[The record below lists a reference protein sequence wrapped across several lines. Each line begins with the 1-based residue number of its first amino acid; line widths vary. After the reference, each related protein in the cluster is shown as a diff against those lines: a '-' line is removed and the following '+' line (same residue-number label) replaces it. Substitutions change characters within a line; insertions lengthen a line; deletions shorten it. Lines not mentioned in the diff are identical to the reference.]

1 MKVLVI
7 GSVYPRFD
15 KDAEVPWL
23 RTSVAHLKKAGIG
36 IQILAPAYKGLKS
49 HEIDGVKVNRFRYA
63 PASLEILTHEEGAP
77 SKMANKPWLQLLA
90 IPYIISGFFK
100 CIKICRQWKPDII
113 HAHWP
118 FPHAY
123 IALGAAKL
131 FRIPLVLNFHGA
143 ELLLIRKKKW
153 VKPLLKFAIGQAQAV
168 FANSSFTAGKIKA
181 LRNVDVEWSPYGTTL
196 EGGSLPLAPAADA
209 ASATPSSG
217 RTALSDSSLSAHGP
231 RMVEGTPQRPVP
243 HKVTGKFKILFVGRH
258 IERKGICY
266 LIEAAKYLPRDK
278 FEIRI
283 VGVGDL
289 TEKLKE
295 QAAQVDA
302 LAPAG
307 LRHDEGEA
315 TRVELR
321 HDEGNAEIIF
331 TGKLSPEAL
340 ANEYKTAN
348 VFTLPAIVDSKGD
361 TEGLGVVLIEAM
373 ELGLPVVASDVGGI
387 PDVVVDG
394 KSGIL
399 VPEKDPQAL
408 ANAYKRL
415 ESDPALVQQLLEGS
429 RRRIAE
435 CFTWDGIVARQIET
449 YNRVAGTA
457 KKT

>member
-1 MKVLVI
+1 MYPEYARAGKHCCLVMAVSKVLVI
-7 GSVYPRFD
+7 GSVYPRFHE
-15 KDAEVPWL
+15 DAEVPWL
-23 RTSVAHLKKAGIG
+23 RTSIAHLKKAGLD
-36 IQILAPAYKGLKS
+36 IQVLAPAYKGLKS

-63 PASLEILTHEEGAP
+63 PASWEFLTHEEGAP

-100 CIKICRQWKPDII
+100 CIKICRKFKPDVI

-131 FRIPLVLNFHGA
+131 FKIPLVLNFHGA

-153 VKPLLKFAIGQAQAV
+153 VKPLLKFAISQAQAV

-181 LRNVDVEWSPYGTTL
+181 LRNVEIEWSPYGTTL
-196 EGGSLPLAPAADA
+196 E
-209 ASATPSSG
+209 T
-217 RTALSDSSLSAHGP
+217 
-231 RMVEGTPQRPVP
+231 GTGNAEPHPVQ
-243 HKVTGKFKILFVGRH
+243 GKFKILFVGRH
-258 IERKGICY
+258 IERKGIRY
-266 LIEAAKYLPRDK
+266 LIEAAKYLPRDQ

-289 TEKLKE
+289 TEELKKLASE
-295 QAAQVDA
+295 S
-302 LAPAG
+302 
-307 LRHDEGEA
+307 A
-315 TRVELR
+315 TP
-321 HDEGNAEIIF
+321 NSAEIIF

-373 ELGLPVVASDVGGI
+373 ELGLPIVASNVGGI
-387 PDVVVDG
+387 PDVVIDG
-394 KSGIL
+394 ETGIL
-399 VPEKDPQAL
+399 VPEKDPEAL

-415 ESDPALVQQLLEGS
+415 ASNPELISQLLAGAQK
-429 RRRIAE
+429 RIAE
-435 CFTWDGIVARQIET
+435 CFTWDGIIERQIAV
-449 YNRVAGTA
+449 YNKVL
-457 KKT
+457 K

>member
-7 GSVYPRFD
+7 GSVYPRFHE
-15 KDAEVPWL
+15 DAEVPWL
-23 RTSVAHLKKAGIG
+23 RTSIAHLKQAGVE
-36 IQILAPAYKGLKS
+36 IQVLAPAYKGLRS

-63 PASLEILTHEEGAP
+63 PAGFEFLTHEEGAP
-77 SKMANKPWLQLLA
+77 SKMASKPWLQLLA

-100 CIKICRQWKPDII
+100 CIGICRKFRPDVI

-131 FRIPLVLNFHGA
+131 FHIPLVLNFHGA

-196 EGGSLPLAPAADA
+196 ETDERRGTDGA
-209 ASATPSSG
+209 G
-217 RTALSDSSLSAHGP
+217 AL
-231 RMVEGTPQRPVP
+231 REVEP
-243 HKVTGKFKILFVGRH
+243 HPINGKFKILFVGRH

-266 LIEAAKYLPRDK
+266 LIEAAKYLPRDQ

-289 TEKLKE
+289 TDKLKA
-295 QAAQVDA
+295 QATQVDA

-307 LRHDEGEA
+307 LRHDASETE
-315 TRVELR
+315 RQ
-321 HDEGNAEIIF
+321 HDAPAEIIF
-331 TGKLSPEAL
+331 TGKLSPEEL

-373 ELGLPVVASDVGGI
+373 ELGLPVVASNVGGI

-394 KSGIL
+394 VSGIL

-408 ANAYKRL
+408 ASAYKRL
-415 ESDPALVQQLLEGS
+415 AASPELQEQLLAGAH
-429 RRRIAE
+429 RRIAE
-435 CFTWDGIVARQIET
+435 CFTWDGIVARQIGT
-449 YNRVAGTA
+449 YNRVAMKA
-457 KKT
+457 KKS

>member
-7 GSVYPRFD
+7 GSVYPRFHE
-15 KDAEVPWL
+15 DAEVPWL
-23 RTSVAHLKKAGIG
+23 RTSIAHLKKAGLG
-36 IQILAPAYKGLKS
+36 IQVLAPAYKGLRT

-63 PASLEILTHEEGAP
+63 PASWEILTHEEGAP
-77 SKMANKPWLQLLA
+77 SKMASKPWLQLLA

-100 CIKICRQWKPDII
+100 CIGICRKFRPDVI

-131 FRIPLVLNFHGA
+131 FKIPLVLNFHGA

-181 LRNVDVEWSPYGTTL
+181 LRNVDVEWSPYGTAL
-196 EGGSLPLAPAADA
+196 ESGSTSAGNGGT
-209 ASATPSSG
+209 SAI
-217 RTALSDSSLSAHGP
+217 
-231 RMVEGTPQRPVP
+231 VP
-243 HKVTGKFKILFVGRH
+243 HPVNGKFKILFVGRH

-266 LIEAAKYLPRDK
+266 LIEAAKHLPRDQ

-289 TEKLKE
+289 TDKLKS
-295 QAAQVDA
+295 QAAEIEDA
-302 LAPAG
+302 
-307 LRHDEGEA
+307 
-315 TRVELR
+315 
-321 HDEGNAEIIF
+321 AEIIF
-331 TGKLSPEAL
+331 TGKLSPEEL
-340 ANEYKTAN
+340 ANEYRTAN

-373 ELGLPVVASDVGGI
+373 ELGLPVVASNVGGI

-394 KSGIL
+394 VSGIL
-399 VPEKDPQAL
+399 VPEKDPEAL
-408 ANAYKRL
+408 AGAYRRL
-415 ESDPALVQQLLEGS
+415 AADPGLVKQLLEGAQK
-429 RRRIAE
+429 RIAE
-435 CFTWDGIVARQIET
+435 CFSWDKIVERQIGV
-449 YNRVAGTA
+449 Y
-457 KKT
+457 KKITK

>member
-1 MKVLVI
+1 MTEQSGVQKVLVI
-7 GSVYPRFD
+7 GSVYPRFHE
-15 KDAEVPWL
+15 DAEVPWL
-23 RTSVAHLKKAGIG
+23 RTSIAHLKKAGLD
-36 IQILAPAYKGLKS
+36 IQVLAPAYKGLKS

-63 PASLEILTHEEGAP
+63 PAKWEFLTHEEGAP

-100 CIKICRQWKPDII
+100 CIKICRKFKPDII

-131 FRIPLVLNFHGA
+131 FKIPLVLNFHGA

-153 VKPLLKFAIGQAQAV
+153 VKPLLKFAIGQAQAI

-196 EGGSLPLAPAADA
+196 EFGNRNSEFG
-209 ASATPSSG
+209 
-217 RTALSDSSLSAHGP
+217 
-231 RMVEGTPQRPVP
+231 MEP
-243 HKVTGKFKILFVGRH
+243 HPINNKFKILFVGRH
-258 IERKGICY
+258 IERKGIRY
-266 LIEAAKYLPRDK
+266 LIEAAKYLPRDQ

-289 TEKLKE
+289 TEQLKM
-295 QAAQVDA
+295 QADA
-302 LAPAG
+302 LCHPE
-307 LRHDEGEA
+307 LYE
-315 TRVELR
+315 TKNFSSQVELCPLGSSETESK
-321 HDEGNAEIIF
+321 DLPAEIIF

-340 ANEYKTAN
+340 ANEYKSAN

-373 ELGLPVVASDVGGI
+373 ELGLPIVASNVGGI
-387 PDVVVDG
+387 PDVVIDG
-394 KSGIL
+394 ETGIL
-399 VPEKDPQAL
+399 VPEKDPEAL

-415 ESDPALVQQLLEGS
+415 AAEPELVKHLLAGAQK
-429 RRRIAE
+429 RIHE
-435 CFTWDGIVARQIET
+435 CFTWDGIIQRQIEV
-449 YNRVAGTA
+449 YNKVL
-457 KKT
+457 K

>member
-1 MKVLVI
+1 
-7 GSVYPRFD
+7 
-15 KDAEVPWL
+15 
-23 RTSVAHLKKAGIG
+23 
-36 IQILAPAYKGLKS
+36 
-49 HEIDGVKVNRFRYA
+49 
-63 PASLEILTHEEGAP
+63 
-77 SKMANKPWLQLLA
+77 
-90 IPYIISGFFK
+90 
-100 CIKICRQWKPDII
+100 
-113 HAHWP
+113 
-118 FPHAY
+118 
-123 IALGAAKL
+123 
-131 FRIPLVLNFHGA
+131 
-143 ELLLIRKKKW
+143 
-153 VKPLLKFAIGQAQAV
+153 
-168 FANSSFTAGKIKA
+168 
-181 LRNVDVEWSPYGTTL
+181 
-196 EGGSLPLAPAADA
+196 
-209 ASATPSSG
+209 
-217 RTALSDSSLSAHGP
+217 
-231 RMVEGTPQRPVP
+231 MVEGTPQRPVP

-295 QAAQVDA
+295 LAAQVDA
-302 LAPAG
+302 LAPAGLRHDEGEATRVG

-408 ANAYKRL
+408 ADAFKRL
-415 ESDPALVQQLLEGS
+415 EANPALVQQLLEGS
-429 RRRIAE
+429 RKRICD
-435 CFTWDGIVARQIET
+435 CFSWDGIIDRQIAA
-449 YNRVAGTA
+449 Y
-457 KKT
+457 KKIIRK

>member
-7 GSVYPRFD
+7 GSVYPRFHE
-15 KDAEVPWL
+15 DAEVPWL
-23 RTSVAHLKKAGIG
+23 RTSIAHLKQAGVE
-36 IQILAPAYKGLKS
+36 IQVLAPAYKGLRS

-63 PASLEILTHEEGAP
+63 PAGFEFLTHEEGAP
-77 SKMANKPWLQLLA
+77 SKMASKPWLQLLA

-100 CIKICRQWKPDII
+100 CIGICRKFRPDVI

-131 FRIPLVLNFHGA
+131 FHIPLVLNFHGA

-196 EGGSLPLAPAADA
+196 ETGEISAEPTQAPH
-209 ASATPSSG
+209 PIN
-217 RTALSDSSLSAHGP
+217 
-231 RMVEGTPQRPVP
+231 
-243 HKVTGKFKILFVGRH
+243 GKFKILFVGRH

-266 LIEAAKYLPRDK
+266 LIEAAKYLPRDQ

-283 VGVGDL
+283 VGAGDL
-289 TEKLKE
+289 TDKLKA
-295 QAAQVDA
+295 QAAEVSTTPDA
-302 LAPAG
+302 A
-307 LRHDEGEA
+307 
-315 TRVELR
+315 
-321 HDEGNAEIIF
+321 NIIF
-331 TGKLSPEAL
+331 TGKLSPEEL
-340 ANEYKTAN
+340 ANEYRTAN

-373 ELGLPVVASDVGGI
+373 ELGLPVVASNVGGI

-394 KSGIL
+394 VSGIL
-399 VPEKDPQAL
+399 VPEKNPEAL
-408 ANAYKRL
+408 ASAYKRL
-415 ESDPALVQQLLEGS
+415 AAGPELQKQLLEGA
-429 RRRIAE
+429 RKRIDE
-435 CFTWDGIVARQIET
+435 CFNWSKIVERQIAVYEKIKS
-449 YNRVAGTA
+449 
-457 KKT
+457 KKKLTNSQT

>member
-7 GSVYPRFD
+7 GSVYPRFHE
-15 KDAEVPWL
+15 DAEVPWL
-23 RTSVAHLKKAGIG
+23 RTSIAHLKKAGLG
-36 IQILAPAYKGLKS
+36 IQVLAPAYKGLRT

-63 PASLEILTHEEGAP
+63 PASWEILTHEEGAP
-77 SKMANKPWLQLLA
+77 SKMASKPWLQLLA

-100 CIKICRQWKPDII
+100 CIGICRKFRPDVI

-196 EGGSLPLAPAADA
+196 ESGSTSAGNGGT
-209 ASATPSSG
+209 SAI
-217 RTALSDSSLSAHGP
+217 
-231 RMVEGTPQRPVP
+231 VP
-243 HKVTGKFKILFVGRH
+243 HPVNGKFKILFVGRH

-266 LIEAAKYLPRDK
+266 LIEAAKHLPRDQ

-283 VGVGDL
+283 VGVGDI
-289 TEKLKE
+289 TDKLKA
-295 QAAQVDA
+295 QAAEVSS
-302 LAPAG
+302 
-307 LRHDEGEA
+307 RHPREGGDLSAEA
-315 TRVELR
+315 RSNNGAAFEP
-321 HDEGNAEIIF
+321 AEIIF
-331 TGKLSPEAL
+331 TGKLSPEEL
-340 ANEYKTAN
+340 ANEYRTAN

-373 ELGLPVVASDVGGI
+373 ELGLPVVASNVGGI

-394 KSGIL
+394 ESGIL

-408 ANAYKRL
+408 ADAFKRL
-415 ESDPALVQQLLEGS
+415 EANPALVQQLLEGS
-429 RRRIAE
+429 RKRICD
-435 CFTWDGIVARQIET
+435 CFSWDGIIDRQIAA
-449 YNRVAGTA
+449 Y
-457 KKT
+457 KKIIRK

>member
-7 GSVYPRFD
+7 GSVYPRFHE
-15 KDAEVPWL
+15 DAEVPWL
-23 RTSVAHLKKAGIG
+23 RTSIAHLKQAGVE
-36 IQILAPAYKGLKS
+36 IQVLAPAYKGLKS

-63 PASLEILTHEEGAP
+63 PAGFEFLTHEEGAP
-77 SKMANKPWLQLLA
+77 SKMASKPWLQLLA

-100 CIKICRQWKPDII
+100 CIAICRKFRPDVI

-196 EGGSLPLAPAADA
+196 ETKDERRKTGEISAEPTQAP
-209 ASATPSSG
+209 
-217 RTALSDSSLSAHGP
+217 H
-231 RMVEGTPQRPVP
+231 PVN
-243 HKVTGKFKILFVGRH
+243 GKFKILFVGRH

-266 LIEAAKYLPRDK
+266 LIEAAKYLPRDQ

-289 TEKLKE
+289 TDKLKE
-295 QAAQVDA
+295 QAAEVSTTPDA
-302 LAPAG
+302 A
-307 LRHDEGEA
+307 
-315 TRVELR
+315 
-321 HDEGNAEIIF
+321 NIIF
-331 TGKLSPEAL
+331 TGKLSPEEL

-373 ELGLPVVASDVGGI
+373 ELGLPVVASNVGGI

-394 KSGIL
+394 VSGIL
-399 VPEKDPQAL
+399 VPEKNPEAL
-408 ANAYKRL
+408 ASAYKRL
-415 ESDPALVQQLLEGS
+415 AAEPELQKQLLEGA
-429 RRRIAE
+429 RKRIDE
-435 CFTWDGIVARQIET
+435 CFNWSKIVERQIAVYEKIKS
-449 YNRVAGTA
+449 
-457 KKT
+457 KKKLTNSQT

>member
-1 MKVLVI
+1 MVQKVLVI
-7 GSVYPRFD
+7 GSVYPRFHE
-15 KDAEVPWL
+15 DAEVPWL
-23 RTSVAHLKKAGIG
+23 RTSIAHLKKAGLD
-36 IQILAPAYKGLKS
+36 IQVLAPAYKGLKS
-49 HEIDGVKVNRFRYA
+49 HEIDGIKVNRFRYA
-63 PASLEILTHEEGAP
+63 PANWEMLTHEEGAP
-77 SKMANKPWLQLLA
+77 SKMASKPWLQLLA

-100 CIKICRQWKPDII
+100 CIKICRKFKPDII

-168 FANSSFTAGKIKA
+168 FANSSFTASKIKA

-196 EGGSLPLAPAADA
+196 EFGNQNSEFG
-209 ASATPSSG
+209 
-217 RTALSDSSLSAHGP
+217 
-231 RMVEGTPQRPVP
+231 MEP
-243 HKVTGKFKILFVGRH
+243 HPINNKFKILFVGRH

-266 LIEAAKYLPRDK
+266 LIEAAKYLPRDQ

-289 TEKLKE
+289 TEELKKLASE
-295 QAAQVDA
+295 S
-302 LAPAG
+302 
-307 LRHDEGEA
+307 A
-315 TRVELR
+315 TP
-321 HDEGNAEIIF
+321 NSAEIIF

-340 ANEYKTAN
+340 ANEYRTAN

-373 ELGLPVVASDVGGI
+373 ELGLPIVASNVGGI
-387 PDVVVDG
+387 PDVVVNG
-394 KSGIL
+394 VSGIL

-408 ANAYKRL
+408 ASAYKRL
-415 ESDPALVQQLLEGS
+415 AAEPELVKQLLAGS
-429 RRRIAE
+429 RKRIAE
-435 CFTWDGIVARQIET
+435 CFTWDGIIERQIAV
-449 YNRVAGTA
+449 YNKLA
-457 KKT
+457 K

>member
-7 GSVYPRFD
+7 GSVYPRFHE
-15 KDAEVPWL
+15 DAEVPWL
-23 RTSVAHLKKAGIG
+23 RTSVAHLKKAGLG
-36 IQILAPAYKGLKS
+36 IQVLAPAYKGLKS

-77 SKMANKPWLQLLA
+77 SKMASKPWLQLLA
-90 IPYIISGFFK
+90 IPYIISGFFR
-100 CIKICRQWKPDII
+100 CISICRKFKPDVI

-196 EGGSLPLAPAADA
+196 ESGT
-209 ASATPSSG
+209 ASAGDTTTP
-217 RTALSDSSLSAHGP
+217 AI
-231 RMVEGTPQRPVP
+231 TPHPVD
-243 HKVTGKFKILFVGRH
+243 GKFKILFVGRH

-266 LIEAAKYLPRDK
+266 LIEAAKYLPRDQ

-289 TEKLKE
+289 TDKLKA
-295 QAAQVDA
+295 QAANA
-302 LAPAG
+302 T
-307 LRHDEGEA
+307 EA
-315 TRVELR
+315 RSNNGAAFEP
-321 HDEGNAEIIF
+321 AEIIF

-340 ANEYKTAN
+340 ANEYRTAN

-373 ELGLPVVASDVGGI
+373 ELGLPVVASNVGGI

-394 KSGIL
+394 VSGIL
-399 VPEKDPQAL
+399 VPEKDPEAL
-408 ANAYKRL
+408 AGAYRRL
-415 ESDPALVQQLLEGS
+415 AAEPELVKQLLAGAQK
-429 RRRIAE
+429 RIAE
-435 CFTWDGIVARQIET
+435 CFSWDKIVERQIDS
-449 YNRVAGTA
+449 Y
-457 KKT
+457 KKIIRKR

>member
-7 GSVYPRFD
+7 GSVYPRFHE
-15 KDAEVPWL
+15 DAEVPWL
-23 RTSVAHLKKAGIG
+23 RTSIAHLKKAGLG
-36 IQILAPAYKGLKS
+36 IQVLAPAYKGLRS

-63 PASLEILTHEEGAP
+63 PASWEILTHEEGAP
-77 SKMANKPWLQLLA
+77 SKMASKPWLQLLA

-100 CIKICRQWKPDII
+100 CIGICRKFRPDVI

-131 FRIPLVLNFHGA
+131 FKIPLVLNFHGA

-196 EGGSLPLAPAADA
+196 ESGSTSAGNGGT
-209 ASATPSSG
+209 SAI
-217 RTALSDSSLSAHGP
+217 
-231 RMVEGTPQRPVP
+231 VP
-243 HKVTGKFKILFVGRH
+243 HPVNGKFKILFVGRH

-266 LIEAAKYLPRDK
+266 LIEAAKHLPRDQ

-289 TEKLKE
+289 TDKLKS
-295 QAAQVDA
+295 QAAEIEDA
-302 LAPAG
+302 
-307 LRHDEGEA
+307 
-315 TRVELR
+315 
-321 HDEGNAEIIF
+321 AEIIF
-331 TGKLSPEAL
+331 TGKLSPEEL
-340 ANEYKTAN
+340 ANEYRTAN

-373 ELGLPVVASDVGGI
+373 ELGLPVVASNVGGI

-394 KSGIL
+394 VSGIL
-399 VPEKDPQAL
+399 VPEKDPEAL
-408 ANAYKRL
+408 AGAYRRL
-415 ESDPALVQQLLEGS
+415 AADPGLVKQLLEGAQK
-429 RRRIAE
+429 RIAE
-435 CFTWDGIVARQIET
+435 CFSWDKIVERQIGV
-449 YNRVAGTA
+449 Y
-457 KKT
+457 KKITK

>member
-7 GSVYPRFD
+7 GSVYPRFHE
-15 KDAEVPWL
+15 DAEVPWL
-23 RTSVAHLKKAGIG
+23 RTSVAHLKQAGVE
-36 IQILAPAYKGLKS
+36 IQVLAPAYKGLKS

-63 PASLEILTHEEGAP
+63 PAGWEFLTHEEGAP
-77 SKMANKPWLQLLA
+77 SKMASKPWLQLLA

-100 CIKICRQWKPDII
+100 YIKICRKFRPDVI

-196 EGGSLPLAPAADA
+196 ESGNASGDEIAPH
-209 ASATPSSG
+209 PIN
-217 RTALSDSSLSAHGP
+217 
-231 RMVEGTPQRPVP
+231 
-243 HKVTGKFKILFVGRH
+243 GKFKILFVGRH

-266 LIEAAKYLPRDK
+266 LIEAAKYLPRDQ

-289 TEKLKE
+289 TDKLKT
-295 QAAQVDA
+295 QATEVSTTPDA
-302 LAPAG
+302 
-307 LRHDEGEA
+307 
-315 TRVELR
+315 
-321 HDEGNAEIIF
+321 AEIIF
-331 TGKLSPEAL
+331 TGKLSPEEL

-373 ELGLPVVASDVGGI
+373 ELGLPVVASNVGGI

-394 KSGIL
+394 VSGIL

-408 ANAYKRL
+408 ANAYTRL
-415 ESDPALVQQLLEGS
+415 AADPELLKQLLTGAQK
-429 RRRIAE
+429 RIAE
-435 CFTWDGIVARQIET
+435 CFTWGKIVERQIAVYEKIK
-449 YNRVAGTA
+449 NP
-457 KKT
+457 

>member
-7 GSVYPRFD
+7 GSVYPRFHE
-15 KDAEVPWL
+15 DAEVPWL
-23 RTSVAHLKKAGIG
+23 RTSIAHLKKAGL
-36 IQILAPAYKGLKS
+36 QVQVLAPAYKGLKS
-49 HEIDGVKVNRFRYA
+49 HEIDGVPVNRFRYA
-63 PASLEILTHEEGAP
+63 PANLEMLTHEEGAP
-77 SKMANKPWLQLLA
+77 SKMASKPWLQLLA

-100 CIKICRQWKPDII
+100 CLAICRKWRPDII

-131 FRIPLVLNFHGA
+131 FKIPLVLNFHGA

-181 LRNVDVEWSPYGTTL
+181 IRNVHVEWSPYGTTL
-196 EGGSLPLAPAADA
+196 DVGGGHPRNAP
-209 ASATPSSG
+209 
-217 RTALSDSSLSAHGP
+217 
-231 RMVEGTPQRPVP
+231 EP
-243 HKVTGKFKILFVGRH
+243 HDINGKFRILFVGRH

-266 LIEAAKYLPRDK
+266 LIEAAKYLPRDL

-289 TEKLKE
+289 TEELKK
-295 QAAQVDA
+295 QAASM
-302 LAPAG
+302 PP
-307 LRHDEGEA
+307 ES
-315 TRVELR
+315 
-321 HDEGNAEIIF
+321 AEIIF
-331 TGKLSPEAL
+331 TGKLSPKEL

-373 ELGLPVVASDVGGI
+373 ELGLPVVASNVGGI

-394 KSGIL
+394 VSGIL
-399 VPEKDPQAL
+399 VPEKSPEAL
-408 ANAYKRL
+408 ASAFKKL
-415 ESDPALVQQLLEGS
+415 SSDAGLVRDLLAGAQK
-429 RRRIAE
+429 RIAE
-435 CFTWDGIVARQIET
+435 CFTWDGIIERQVLAYEKCL
-449 YNRVAGTA
+449 
-457 KKT
+457 KK

>member
-7 GSVYPRFD
+7 GSVYPRFHE
-15 KDAEVPWL
+15 DAEVPWL
-23 RTSVAHLKKAGIG
+23 RTSIAHLRKAGLD
-36 IQILAPAYKGLKS
+36 IQVLAPAYKGLRS

-63 PASLEILTHEEGAP
+63 PAGLEILTHEEGAP
-77 SKMANKPWLQLLA
+77 SKMASKPWLQLLA
-90 IPYIISGFFK
+90 IPYIISGFFR
-100 CIKICRQWKPDII
+100 CIKICRKFRPDVI

-131 FRIPLVLNFHGA
+131 FKIPLVLNFHGA

-153 VKPLLKFAIGQAQAV
+153 VKPLLKFAIGQAQAI

-196 EGGSLPLAPAADA
+196 ESSVENVRGSECVGECGDKNAPVA
-209 ASATPSSG
+209 
-217 RTALSDSSLSAHGP
+217 
-231 RMVEGTPQRPVP
+231 

-266 LIEAAKYLPRDK
+266 LIEAAKYLPRDQ

-295 QAAQVDA
+295 QAGELNA
-302 LAPAG
+302 AP
-307 LRHDEGEA
+307 RHPEQSDSESEGSRPEQQP
-315 TRVELR
+315 
-321 HDEGNAEIIF
+321 AEIIF
-331 TGKLSPEAL
+331 TGKLSPEDL

-373 ELGLPVVASDVGGI
+373 ELGLPVVASNVGGI

-394 KSGIL
+394 VSGIL
-399 VPEKDPQAL
+399 VPEKNAKAL
-408 ANAYKRL
+408 ADAYKRL
-415 ESDPALVQQLLEGS
+415 AAEPELVEKLLAGAQQ
-429 RRRIAE
+429 RIAE
-435 CFTWDGIVARQIET
+435 CFTWDGIVERQIAV
-449 YNRVAGTA
+449 YN
-457 KKT
+457 KLIK

>member
-1 MKVLVI
+1 MVQKVLVI
-7 GSVYPRFD
+7 GSVYPRFHE
-15 KDAEVPWL
+15 DAEVPWL
-23 RTSVAHLKKAGIG
+23 RTSIAHLKKAGLD
-36 IQILAPAYKGLKS
+36 IQVLAPAYKGLKS
-49 HEIDGVKVNRFRYA
+49 HEIDGIKVNRFRYA
-63 PASLEILTHEEGAP
+63 PANWEMLTHEEGAP

-100 CIKICRQWKPDII
+100 CIKICRKFKPDII

-168 FANSSFTAGKIKA
+168 FANSSFTASKIKA

-196 EGGSLPLAPAADA
+196 EFGNRNSEFG
-209 ASATPSSG
+209 
-217 RTALSDSSLSAHGP
+217 
-231 RMVEGTPQRPVP
+231 MEP
-243 HKVTGKFKILFVGRH
+243 HSINGKFKILFVGRH

-266 LIEAAKYLPRDK
+266 LIEAAKYLPRDQ

-289 TEKLKE
+289 TEELKKLASE
-295 QAAQVDA
+295 S
-302 LAPAG
+302 
-307 LRHDEGEA
+307 A
-315 TRVELR
+315 TP
-321 HDEGNAEIIF
+321 NSAEIIF

-373 ELGLPVVASDVGGI
+373 ELGLPIVASNVGGI
-387 PDVVVDG
+387 PDVVIDG
-394 KSGIL
+394 ETGIL
-399 VPEKDPQAL
+399 VPEKDPEAL
-408 ANAYKRL
+408 ASAYKRL
-415 ESDPALVQQLLEGS
+415 AAEPELVKQLLAGS
-429 RRRIAE
+429 RKRIAE
-435 CFTWDGIVARQIET
+435 CFTWDGIIERQIAV
-449 YNRVAGTA
+449 YNKLA
-457 KKT
+457 K

>member
-1 MKVLVI
+1 MVQKVLVI
-7 GSVYPRFD
+7 GSVYPRFHE
-15 KDAEVPWL
+15 DAEVPWL
-23 RTSVAHLKKAGIG
+23 RTSIAHLKKAGLD
-36 IQILAPAYKGLKS
+36 IQVLAPAYKGLKS
-49 HEIDGVKVNRFRYA
+49 HEIDGIKVNRFRYA
-63 PASLEILTHEEGAP
+63 PANWEMLTHEEGAP
-77 SKMANKPWLQLLA
+77 SKMASKPWLQLLA

-100 CIKICRQWKPDII
+100 CIKICRKWRPDII

-168 FANSSFTAGKIKA
+168 FANSSFTASKIKA

-196 EGGSLPLAPAADA
+196 ETKDERRETREGGSLPLASAT

-217 RTALSDSSLSAHGP
+217 RTALSDSSLSAHGHQGGE
-231 RMVEGTPQRPVP
+231 VSPQRPSP
-243 HKVTGKFKILFVGRH
+243 HPVQGKFKILFVGRH
-258 IERKGICY
+258 IERKGIRY
-266 LIEAAKYLPRDK
+266 LIEAAKYLPRDQ

-289 TEKLKE
+289 TEELKKLASE
-295 QAAQVDA
+295 S
-302 LAPAG
+302 
-307 LRHDEGEA
+307 A
-315 TRVELR
+315 TP
-321 HDEGNAEIIF
+321 NSAEIIF

-340 ANEYKTAN
+340 ANEYRTAN

-373 ELGLPVVASDVGGI
+373 ELGLPIVASNVGGI

-394 KSGIL
+394 VSGIL

-408 ANAYKRL
+408 ASAYKRL
-415 ESDPALVQQLLEGS
+415 AAEPELVKQLLAGS
-429 RRRIAE
+429 RKRIAE
-435 CFTWDGIVARQIET
+435 CFTWDGIIERQIAV
-449 YNRVAGTA
+449 YNKLA
-457 KKT
+457 K

>member
-7 GSVYPRFD
+7 GSVYPRFHE
-15 KDAEVPWL
+15 DAEVPWL
-23 RTSVAHLKKAGIG
+23 RTSIAHLKKAGIG
-36 IQILAPAYKGLKS
+36 IQVLAPAYKGLKS

-77 SKMANKPWLQLLA
+77 SKMASKPWLQLLA
-90 IPYIISGFFK
+90 IPYIISGFFR
-100 CIKICRQWKPDII
+100 CLSICRKWKPDVI

-231 RMVEGTPQRPVP
+231 RMVEGTPQRPEP
-243 HKVTGKFKILFVGRH
+243 HPVNGKFKILFVGRH

-302 LAPAG
+302 LAPA
-307 LRHDEGEA
+307 
-315 TRVELR
+315 ELR

-340 ANEYKTAN
+340 VNEYRTAN

-373 ELGLPVVASDVGGI
+373 ELGLPIVASNVGGI
-387 PDVVVDG
+387 PDVVIDG
-394 KSGIL
+394 ETGIL
-399 VPEKDPQAL
+399 VPEKDPEAL
-408 ANAYKRL
+408 ASAYKRL
-415 ESDPALVQQLLEGS
+415 AAEPGLIKQLLAGAQK
-429 RRRIAE
+429 RINE
-435 CFTWDGIVARQIET
+435 CFTWDGIIDRQIAV
-449 YNRVAGTA
+449 YNRYHSHSRS
-457 KKT
+457 

>member
-1 MKVLVI
+1 MAEQSGVQKVLVI
-7 GSVYPRFD
+7 GSVYPRFHE
-15 KDAEVPWL
+15 DAEVPWL
-23 RTSVAHLKKAGIG
+23 RTSIAHLKKAGLD
-36 IQILAPAYKGLKS
+36 IQVLAPAYKGLKS

-63 PASLEILTHEEGAP
+63 PAKWEFLTHEEGAP

-100 CIKICRQWKPDII
+100 CIKICRKFKPDII

-131 FRIPLVLNFHGA
+131 FKIPLVLNFHGA

-196 EGGSLPLAPAADA
+196 EFGNRNSEFG
-209 ASATPSSG
+209 
-217 RTALSDSSLSAHGP
+217 
-231 RMVEGTPQRPVP
+231 MEP
-243 HKVTGKFKILFVGRH
+243 HPINNKFKILFVGRH
-258 IERKGICY
+258 IERKGIRY
-266 LIEAAKYLPRDK
+266 LIEAAKYLPRDQ

-289 TEKLKE
+289 TEQLKM
-295 QAAQVDA
+295 QADA
-302 LAPAG
+302 LCHPE
-307 LRHDEGEA
+307 LYE
-315 TRVELR
+315 TKNFSSQVELCPLGSSETESK
-321 HDEGNAEIIF
+321 DLPAEIIF

-373 ELGLPVVASDVGGI
+373 ELGLPIVASNVGGI
-387 PDVVVDG
+387 PDVVIDG
-394 KSGIL
+394 ETGIL
-399 VPEKDPQAL
+399 VPEKDPEAL
-408 ANAYKRL
+408 ASAYKRL
-415 ESDPALVQQLLEGS
+415 AAEPELVKHLLVGS
-429 RRRIAE
+429 QKRINE
-435 CFTWDGIVARQIET
+435 CFTWDGIIQRQIAV
-449 YNRVAGTA
+449 YNKVL
-457 KKT
+457 K

>member
-7 GSVYPRFD
+7 GSVYPRFHE
-15 KDAEVPWL
+15 DAEVPWL
-23 RTSVAHLKKAGIG
+23 RTSIAHLKKAGLG
-36 IQILAPAYKGLKS
+36 IQVLAPAYKGLKS

-63 PASLEILTHEEGAP
+63 PASWEILTHEEGAP
-77 SKMANKPWLQLLA
+77 SKMASKPWLQLLA

-100 CIKICRQWKPDII
+100 CIGICRKFRPDVI

-131 FRIPLVLNFHGA
+131 FKIPLVLNFHGA

-196 EGGSLPLAPAADA
+196 ESGSTSAGNGGT
-209 ASATPSSG
+209 SAI
-217 RTALSDSSLSAHGP
+217 
-231 RMVEGTPQRPVP
+231 VP
-243 HKVTGKFKILFVGRH
+243 HPVNGKFKILFVGRH

-266 LIEAAKYLPRDK
+266 LIEAAKHLPRDQ

-283 VGVGDL
+283 VGVGDI
-289 TEKLKE
+289 TDKLKA
-295 QAAQVDA
+295 QAAEIADA
-302 LAPAG
+302 
-307 LRHDEGEA
+307 
-315 TRVELR
+315 
-321 HDEGNAEIIF
+321 AEIIF
-331 TGKLSPEAL
+331 TGKLSPEEL
-340 ANEYKTAN
+340 ANEYRTAN

-373 ELGLPVVASDVGGI
+373 ELGLPVVASNVGGI

-394 KSGIL
+394 VSGIL
-399 VPEKDPQAL
+399 VPEKDPEAL
-408 ANAYKRL
+408 AGAYRRL
-415 ESDPALVQQLLEGS
+415 AADPGLVKQLLEGAQK
-429 RRRIAE
+429 RIAE
-435 CFTWDGIVARQIET
+435 CFSWDKIVERQIGV
-449 YNRVAGTA
+449 Y
-457 KKT
+457 KKITK

>member
-7 GSVYPRFD
+7 GSVYPRFHE
-15 KDAEVPWL
+15 DAEVPWL
-23 RTSVAHLKKAGIG
+23 RTSVAHLKQAGVE
-36 IQILAPAYKGLKS
+36 IQVLAPAYKGLKS

-63 PASLEILTHEEGAP
+63 PAGWEFLTHEEGAP
-77 SKMANKPWLQLLA
+77 SKMASKPWLQLLA

-100 CIKICRQWKPDII
+100 CIKICRKFRPDVI

-196 EGGSLPLAPAADA
+196 ETSSASGDGIAPH
-209 ASATPSSG
+209 PIN
-217 RTALSDSSLSAHGP
+217 
-231 RMVEGTPQRPVP
+231 
-243 HKVTGKFKILFVGRH
+243 GKFKILFVGRH
-258 IERKGICY
+258 IERKGIRY
-266 LIEAAKYLPRDK
+266 LIEAAKYLPRDQ

-283 VGVGDL
+283 VGVGDI
-289 TEKLKE
+289 TNKLKS
-295 QAAQVDA
+295 QAAEISTTPDSA
-302 LAPAG
+302 
-307 LRHDEGEA
+307 
-315 TRVELR
+315 
-321 HDEGNAEIIF
+321 NIIF
-331 TGKLSPEAL
+331 TGKLSPEEL

-373 ELGLPVVASDVGGI
+373 ELGLPVVASNVGGI

-394 KSGIL
+394 VSGIL

-415 ESDPALVQQLLEGS
+415 ATDPELLKQLLAGAQK
-429 RRRIAE
+429 RIAE
-435 CFTWDGIVARQIET
+435 CFTWSKIVERQIAVYEKIK
-449 YNRVAGTA
+449 N
-457 KKT
+457 KKK

>member
-7 GSVYPRFD
+7 GSVYPRFHE
-15 KDAEVPWL
+15 DAEVPWL
-23 RTSVAHLKKAGIG
+23 RTSIAHLKKAGL
-36 IQILAPAYKGLKS
+36 QVQVLAPAYKGLKS
-49 HEIDGVKVNRFRYA
+49 HEIDGVPVNRFRYA
-63 PASLEILTHEEGAP
+63 PASLEMLTHEEGAP
-77 SKMANKPWLQLLA
+77 SKMASKPWLQLLA

-100 CIKICRQWKPDII
+100 CLAICRKWRPDII

-131 FRIPLVLNFHGA
+131 FKIPLVLNFHGA

-181 LRNVDVEWSPYGTTL
+181 IRNVDVEWSPYGTTL
-196 EGGSLPLAPAADA
+196 DERRKTKDDRREAVEGGSLPLAPAS
-209 ASATPSSG
+209 ASATPSPRG
-217 RTALSDSSLSAHGP
+217 DSP
-231 RMVEGTPQRPVP
+231 KTPEP
-243 HKVTGKFKILFVGRH
+243 HAINGKFKILFVGRH

-266 LIEAAKYLPRDK
+266 LIEAAKYLPRDQ

-289 TEKLKE
+289 TEELKK
-295 QAAQVDA
+295 QAASM
-302 LAPAG
+302 PP
-307 LRHDEGEA
+307 ES
-315 TRVELR
+315 
-321 HDEGNAEIIF
+321 AEIIF
-331 TGKLSPEAL
+331 TGKLSPEEL

-373 ELGLPVVASDVGGI
+373 ELGLPVVASNVGGI

-394 KSGIL
+394 VSGIL
-399 VPEKDPQAL
+399 VPEKSPEAL
-408 ANAYKRL
+408 ASAFKKL
-415 ESDPALVQQLLEGS
+415 SSDAGLVRDLLAGAQK
-429 RRRIAE
+429 RIAE
-435 CFTWDGIVARQIET
+435 CFTWNGIIERQVQAYEKCL
-449 YNRVAGTA
+449 
-457 KKT
+457 KK